1 MKKIFCIA
9 VGMFL
14 YGGTLWAQQYDLV
27 IKGGTVIDPKNNIYE
42 KRDVAI
48 KDGRI
53 VEVAPEIEGKLGKQ
67 LVDAVGSY
75 VTPGLIDL
83 HTHHYWGTNLDQAY
97 MNGPN
102 AFPPDGFSLRNGVTT
117 VVDAGSPGAETF
129 YYYKEQTIKQ
139 SKTRVL
145 AFLNIAKQGMRGG
158 HFEQDTT
165 QMEASLAAKVAK
177 DNPEHIVGF
186 KVAHFE
192 GRSWAPVDQAVKASD
207 LAGGLPVMVDF
218 GGANPPLPIQELFF
232 DHLRPGDIFTHAF
245 AEIPGREYI
254 VDIEKKRVKPFVH
267 DARKKGIKFDVG
279 YGGISFSF
287 SQAVP
292 AVKEG
297 FYPDAIST
305 DIHIGSMNGAMKD
318 MLTVMSKFLVMGM
331 DLPNVIAAST
341 WQPAQIIKRESLGHL
356 SVGALADIAIL
367 HVRKG
372 NFGYFDYKGTKV
384 KGQKKLE
391 CELTIRDGKI
401 VYDLNGIAEPLVV
414 RTP

>member
-1 MKKIFCIA
+1 MKKLFFIA
-9 VGMFL
+9 VGIFL
-14 YGGTLWAQQYDLV
+14 QTVTMRAQTYDIV
-27 IKGGTVIDPKNNIYE
+27 IKGGTVIDPKNNVYE
-42 KRDVAI
+42 KLDLAI
-48 KDGRI
+48 KDGHI
-53 VEVAPEIEGKLGKQ
+53 AAISSNIDQKLGKQ
-67 LVDAVGSY
+67 VVDATGNY

-83 HTHHYWGTNLDQAY
+83 HTHHYWGTRLDQAY

-129 YYYKEQTIKQ
+129 YHYKEQTIKL

-145 AFLNIAKQGMRGG
+145 TFLNIAKQGMRGG
-158 HFEQDTT
+158 HFEQDTS
-165 QMEASLAAKVAK
+165 QMDATLAAKVAM
-177 DNPEHIVGF
+177 DNPDHIVGF
-186 KVAHFE
+186 KVAHYE
-192 GRSWAPVDQAVKASD
+192 GRSWAPVDQAVKAGE
-207 LAGGLPVMVDF
+207 LAGALPVMVDF
-218 GGANPPLPIQELFF
+218 GGANPPLSIQELFF

-245 AEIPGREYI
+245 AQIPGREFI
-254 VDIEKKRVKPFVH
+254 VDVEKNQIKPFVH
-267 DARKKGIKFDVG
+267 DARKRGIKFDVG

-318 MLTVMSKFLVMGM
+318 MLTVMSKFLIMGM
-331 DLPNVIAAST
+331 DLPSVIAAST
-341 WQPAQIIKRESLGHL
+341 WKPAQIIKREGLGHL
-356 SVGALADIAIL
+356 SMGASADIAIL

-384 KGQKKLE
+384 KGKEKLE
-391 CELTIRDGKI
+391 CELTMRDGKI
-401 VYDLNGIAEPLVV
+401 VYDLNGIAEPIVLNNQ
-414 RTP
+414 